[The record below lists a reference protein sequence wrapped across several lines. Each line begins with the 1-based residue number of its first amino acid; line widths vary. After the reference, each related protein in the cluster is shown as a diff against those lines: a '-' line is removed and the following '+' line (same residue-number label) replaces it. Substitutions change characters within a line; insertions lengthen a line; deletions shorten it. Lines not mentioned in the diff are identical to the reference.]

1 MESQVRVVG
10 TIRILSEKHWVVMS
24 LMSHRKII
32 QPNRYA
38 TVTNMDCAIKLQPW
52 IFFYCRILCS
62 SARFLL
68 SIRLGLKGRAYDYNY
83 KWYYKKSFFNEL
95 KCQ

>member
-1 MESQVRVVG
+1 MESLVRVVG

-38 TVTNMDCAIKLQPW
+38 TVTNMDCAIKLQQG
-52 IFFYCRILCS
+52 ISFYCCILYS
-62 SARFLL
+62 SARL
-68 SIRLGLKGRAYDYNY
+68 SSLHQARPKEENI
-83 KWYYKKSFFNEL
+83 
-95 KCQ
+95 